1 MSKLYSYCAMFK
13 LFVVKLKSKEV
24 FGVNLVFNCRNRV
37 GGNSQLE
44 KINWINRQRVFLNL

>member
-1 MSKLYSYCAMFK
+1 MFKLYSYCAMFK
-13 LFVVKLKSKEV
+13 LFVVKLKSKEI

-44 KINWINRQRVFLNL
+44 IINWINRQRVFLNL

>member
-1 MSKLYSYCAMFK
+1 MFKLYSYCAMFK

-37 GGNSQLE
+37 GGILTTGKNKSELIVNE
-44 KINWINRQRVFLNL
+44 CS